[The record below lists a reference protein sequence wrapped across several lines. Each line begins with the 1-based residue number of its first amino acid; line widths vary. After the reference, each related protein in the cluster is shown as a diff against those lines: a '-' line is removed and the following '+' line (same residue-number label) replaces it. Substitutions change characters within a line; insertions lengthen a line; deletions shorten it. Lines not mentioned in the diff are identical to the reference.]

1 MSPTTTFGPPLA
13 VGIGSRHV
21 RLCQAHVDALFG
33 EGYSLTPITTLLQ
46 PNERACMESVSLRGP
61 AGELHKVRVVSPCTE
76 RTAVELSAADLEMLG
91 LDEGSDALS
100 TSDGSLGCTLMGPK
114 GTIVL
119 AAGVFV
125 RPRTL
130 ILPPSVAT
138 ELSLSAKDETRVQVM
153 GERSRV
159 FSDVPVQVI
168 DQALPEFRVS
178 SEDANTL
185 EVGPN
190 LHAYVLG
197 PNEGTA

>member
-1 MSPTTTFGPPLA
+1 
-13 VGIGSRHV
+13 
-21 RLCQAHVDALFG
+21 
-33 EGYSLTPITTLLQ
+33 
-46 PNERACMESVSLRGP
+46 
-61 AGELHKVRVVSPCTE
+61 
-76 RTAVELSAADLEMLG
+76 
-91 LDEGSDALS
+91 
-100 TSDGSLGCTLMGPK
+100 MGPK

-138 ELSLSAKDETRVQVM
+138 ELSLRAKDETRVQVM

-168 DQALPEFRVS
+168 EQALPEFRVS

-197 PNEGTA
+197 PNEDTA